1 MTAVL
6 KSMGRV
12 WVNSIFL
19 VLGTLLVATAA
30 PEPAN
35 QLEVAGNA
43 CGPTAL
49 LNALRFGNSDWQRAA
64 TAITGE
70 TDKQRIYTII
80 REYGMRPSSHI
91 KGRPRWSRKGV
102 NLADMADIANELTR
116 GHFLPLV
123 SQEVLFLK
131 PGESQEKQLIRVHR
145 LLTTSLK
152 KGLPPVVSLRRY
164 ALRATAGRP
173 PEWLVLD
180 AHFVTVTAVP
190 RLEKG
195 ARSFP
200 VSYIDPWGGARCE
213 GSVAIT
219 DQAVLA
225 DSSAASPCLEA
236 VFPLAVVGKN
246 RVLAGEVNALTV
258 AGVLGRW

>member
-1 MTAVL
+1 MTAVQ
-6 KSMGRV
+6 KPMGRV
-12 WVNSIFL
+12 WLSSIFL
-19 VLGTLLVATAA
+19 ALAALTVAMAA

-35 QLEVAGNA
+35 QLVVAGNA

-70 TDKQRIYTII
+70 TDKQWIYTII
-80 REYGMRPSSHI
+80 REYGMRPSSHF

-102 NLADMADIANELTR
+102 NLADLADIANELTHS
-116 GHFLPLV
+116 HFLPLV
-123 SQEVLFLK
+123 SQEVVFLK
-131 PGESQEKQLIRVHR
+131 AGESQEKQLGRVHD
-145 LLTTSLK
+145 LMATSLK
-152 KGLPPVVSLRRY
+152 KGLPPIVSLRRY
-164 ALRATAGRP
+164 VRRATAGRA

-190 RLEKG
+190 RMEKG

-200 VSYIDPWGGARCE
+200 VSYIDPWGGTRCE
-213 GSVAIT
+213 GSIEIP

-246 RVLAGEVNALTV
+246 RVRSGEVHALTV
-258 AGVLGRW
+258 AAVLGRW